1 MNVNDINRNAGIGS
15 ATAESL
21 QGRKIDR
28 QQDEASP
35 VESQGQGQGEEVSI
49 SSTSVDFSMAAEMM
63 EQESP
68 ERTQRIQQ
76 IQEAV
81 QSGTYQI
88 DAAKIAEKIIKGI
101 LSE

>member
-21 QGRKIDR
+21 QGRRVDR
-28 QQDEASP
+28 QQDEANP
-35 VESQGQGQGEEVSI
+35 LEPQGQGQGEEVSI
-49 SSTSVDFSMAAEMM
+49 SSASVEFSMAAEMM

-76 IQEAV
+76 IQEAI
-81 QSGTYQI
+81 QAGTYQI
-88 DAAKIAEKIIKGI
+88 DASQIAEKIIKGI